1 MMDYDVLEAR
11 YLRDHVVWVRCR
23 DGSSG
28 EADLSG
34 VLRGPVF
41 EPLHDVEY
49 FRRFEIDP
57 IFRTFT
63 WPNGADVA
71 PEFLHDSVKVKARPS
86 STAGGG

>member
-1 MMDYDVLEAR
+1 
-11 YLRDHVVWVRCR
+11 
-23 DGSSG
+23 
-28 EADLSG
+28 
-34 VLRGPVF
+34 VF

-57 IFRTFT
+57 IFRTLT